1 LVYNTDTLEEDAE
14 MSRYLDLKELA
25 EELDDLRAR
34 AEYAD
39 ENPEDDDAEPLD
51 DDERRRLADLEALE
65 SDLGDLHIASRDVS
79 PIHEFDF
86 EDYAADMAVN
96 TGMISEEMLPYL
108 DRERWANDA
117 QTNYS
122 SFEFEGETY
131 YYS

>member
-1 LVYNTDTLEEDAE
+1 

-25 EELDDLRAR
+25 EELDDFRVR

-65 SDLGDLHIASRDVS
+65 SDLGDLHIASRDLGAAI
-79 PIHEFDF
+79 PEDCF
-86 EDYAADMAVN
+86 EDYAADMAVEI
-96 TGMISEEMLPYL
+96 GMISEEMLPYF
-108 DRERWANDA
+108 DRERWALAMQSD
-117 QTNYS
+117 YS
-122 SFEFEGETY
+122 SFEFDGETY